1 MTTNR
6 YAAAMPT
13 IVPNTINTRYTAHEP
28 KPLFEEGRDGPV
40 VDTGVAFVL
49 FNPGST
55 HGEGRIVEVF
65 PVPFRLPLTPKF
77 GVPLDPCTTVGVGD
91 GDGTCVGVGVAGA

>member
-13 IVPNTINTRYTAHEP
+13 IVPNTINIRYTAHEP
-28 KPLFEEGRDGPV
+28 KPLFGEGCDGPAE
-40 VDTGVAFVL
+40 DTGVAFVL

-55 HGEGRIVEVF
+55 HGEGSMVEVF
-65 PVPFRLPLTPKF
+65 PVPFRLPLTP
-77 GVPLDPCTTVGVGD
+77 CTIVGIGD
-91 GDGTCVGVGVAGA
+91 GDGTWVGVGVAGACTPR